1 MIKICNVSV
10 KLITK
15 NTVRSIFKKKED
27 MFRTSDY
34 KYHNAP
40 LHFQSGRNMA
50 AHCFLTVFLFTIR
63 LSVFRP
69 TEEEIA
75 SIRGYSCIF

>member
-1 MIKICNVSV
+1 
-10 KLITK
+10 
-15 NTVRSIFKKKED
+15 

-50 AHCFLTVFLFTIR
+50 AHCFPTVFLFTIR
-63 LSVFRP
+63 LSVFLP

-75 SIRGYSCIF
+75 SVRGYSCIF

>member
-1 MIKICNVSV
+1 
-10 KLITK
+10 
-15 NTVRSIFKKKED
+15 

-50 AHCFLTVFLFTIR
+50 AHSFPTVFLFTIR

-69 TEEEIA
+69 TEEAIA
-75 SIRGYSCIF
+75 SVGGYSCIF